1 MKNIIIIL
9 ILLLVSININAQPF
23 VVSEYLVGGNS
34 NEEWTE
40 ILVTSDMADIS
51 NHFLR
56 DNGKGGEVQ
65 DAIKFKDIPLWKN
78 LREGTIIVIYHRNVI
93 NIDIDKS
100 DGYIEV
106 GASSGDYF
114 ENEIPSTDGFRLNL
128 NDEHDMIQI
137 LDPNGN
143 NVHTLAHM
151 NALEKKDIFFTGINT
166 GYKVAYIGNLSSS
179 KNSVRVFGKIDSDY
193 NQGLNTGY
201 VYGSGN
207 VSPGRA
213 NDSLSGTATN
223 SFYWWENRMPKWMGT
238 ISPMITSITPDYK
251 GIKLEWTAASNIND
265 KNEGY
270 LIVRYVDNGNT
281 PINLIDGKIY
291 VPGEKVGPYTIIDT
305 LPDLTNKTYTDYF
318 KYGTFNCGEKYY
330 YRVYIYR
337 YQKSNIPNDASIY
350 DSDPKNGR
358 GRAYNKTDY
367 GSTFKPVEKEIPPAP
382 VLSTLGNRTEFC
394 TNEIAEI
401 ISDIKDKNKYQFTW
415 YFDNNNMGI
424 DDFKIIA
431 DKSGNYKLVIKN
443 ILSGCTDSNSI
454 SLTFIQAPETIIYNR
469 DDKKT
474 FNNDTIIEVCGFKE
488 FNLQG
493 NYTPPGNT
501 TYFWLKNGVKFND
514 NINTLKITESG
525 VYKFVTIANGL
536 CPDTSITID
545 VRYAQPDFT
554 VTPATLSFDFDATPE
569 QDFIITNDSD
579 KELIIGPDN
588 ITINPSANFIIIDP
602 IITNQN
608 PLIVAAY
615 SSKNVRIRFQ
625 TNDYNTKNATLTINV
640 CDSIRTIGLTGIRQN
655 SGRSVLQA
663 DPPTGIDF
671 GTIIYKCD
679 EMYTKKINVIVNGPK
694 PLKTKLKS
702 LTKNLFT
709 ASSSTLLT
717 DTEVNLTENSIHE
730 ITVSVNSTLPS
741 GNYNDEIVV
750 IFKNDLDALFD
761 TLRIPIRANIINP
774 KFFPDTIKFDF
785 SDLPTCINVIDTSFR
800 LDVVPGYEFEI
811 SNNFADPQLSY
822 AETLPLTLRNDGKNI
837 IYIKFNFTSTDD
849 IDTFIELSPCGKQI
863 PIKIIPPKRDL
874 EINYIDTIDF
884 GIINNAEFCGD
895 FVLDF
900 LINTSHPVTVE
911 FLEYMSPNLLVG
923 IEEGMKFKAGDSL
936 IAAIFPLQDVG
947 VYLDSAVFYLKEC
960 NKKIVIY
967 MKGERIDSKLIR
979 LADEII
985 DFGTDYVGV
994 SEIFTTK
1001 LYNFS
1006 KTEILELR
1014 SIDVPN
1020 PFILFNPNNNAFP
1033 LIVQPLDSIELEFQ
1047 YQRSDANIYKDSI
1060 SVNMKLP
1067 CERTLKYEIKG
1078 AAIDRKDYSLR
1089 YNMPDNF
1096 DAMLNQVFALPI
1108 ELDMSDNF
1116 DQTDASID
1124 NIKLYFSYDRA
1135 IFDIKS
1141 IKPISNSII
1150 LNNSDF
1156 QAGNIIL
1163 DYKLSETSNLQN
1175 GPLFEL
1181 EIKPLLGHTLKSE
1194 INLDSVI
1201 YVAKTEIETPSD
1213 NTLITINGEC
1223 FIQYRT
1229 VEVGGESNLILKGN
1243 NPVGN
1248 LIDVDFSIVSDEI
1261 SKLTLFDLNGNAVRY
1276 LVNENL
1282 KPGTYNAK
1290 LSTSNLNSG
1299 AYYLIL
1305 KNGINTETIKL
1316 SIIK

>member
-9 ILLLVSININAQPF
+9 ILLLIGINLKAQPF
-23 VVSEYLVGGNS
+23 VVSEYLDAGGDPS
-34 NEEWTE
+34 GEWTE
-40 ILVTSDMADIS
+40 ILVIQDMVSIVGYS
-51 NHFLR
+51 LR
-56 DNGKGGEVQ
+56 DNAESGSWQPAVT
-65 DAIKFKDIPLWKN
+65 FKDIPLWKN
-78 LREGTIIVIYHRNVI
+78 LREGTIIVVNHRNGD
-93 NIDIDKS
+93 IDTDKS

-106 GASSGDYF
+106 GASSSLFFD
-114 ENEIPSTDGFRLNL
+114 NPLASDASSLRLNG
-128 NDEHDMIQI
+128 NHDMVQI
-137 LDPNGN
+137 LDPSGN
-143 NVHTLAHM
+143 NVHTLAHLLPTREGDVFASINGPKVGTPNVAFRSVHVYPGEALNQYSGGLN
-151 NALEKKDIFFTGINT
+151 NALAITTGQATKGKPNDNSNSTNT
-166 GYKVAYIGNLSSS
+166 NHLFWRTLREPSWSNPPNLQS
-179 KNSVRVFGKIDSDY
+179 
-193 NQGLNTGY
+193 
-201 VYGSGN
+201 
-207 VSPGRA
+207 
-213 NDSLSGTATN
+213 
-223 SFYWWENRMPKWMGT
+223 
-238 ISPMITSITPDYK
+238 SITPDYK
-251 GIKLEWTAASNIND
+251 GIKLEWAPASSISD

-270 LIVRYVDNGNT
+270 IIVRYINNGNQPLT
-281 PINLIDGKIY
+281 LVDGKIY
-291 VPGEKVGPYTIIDT
+291 GPGDVVAPYTIVDT
-305 LPDLTNKTYTDYF
+305 IPDLTSTTYIDTF
-318 KYGTFNCGEKYY
+318 KHGTFNCGEKYS
-330 YRVYIYR
+330 YRIYIYR
-337 YQKSNIPNDASIY
+337 YQKSNV
-350 DSDPKNGR
+350 DPQVHDVSPLYGR
-358 GRAYNKTDY
+358 GRAYNETDY

-454 SLTFIQAPETIIYNR
+454 SLTFIQAPETFIRNR
-469 DDKKT
+469 DDNKT

-493 NYTPPGNT
+493 IYTPPGNT
-501 TYFWLKNGVKFND
+501 TYFWLKNGAKFND

-525 VYKFVTIANGL
+525 VYKFVAIANGL

-554 VTPATLSFDFDATPE
+554 VTPTTLSFDFDASPE
-569 QDFIITNDSD
+569 QDFTINNDSD
-579 KELIIGPDN
+579 KELIIGPAN
-588 ITINPSANFIIIDP
+588 ISINPSGNFIIIDP

-608 PLIVAAY
+608 PLIIGPK
-615 SSKNVRIRFQ
+615 SSEVLKIRFQ
-625 TNDYNTKNATLTINV
+625 TTDYNTKNATLTINV
-640 CDSIRTIGLTGIRQN
+640 CDSIRTIGLTGIRKN

-694 PLKTKLKS
+694 PLKTKLQS

-709 ASSSTLLT
+709 ATSNTLLT

-874 EINYIDTIDF
+874 EIKYIDTIDF

-911 FLEYMSPNLLVG
+911 FIEYMSPNLLVG
-923 IEEGMKFKAGDSL
+923 IEEGMKFKGGDSL
-936 IAAIFPLQDVG
+936 ISAVFPLQDVG

-1201 YVAKTEIETPSD
+1201 YIAKTEIETPSD
-1213 NTLITINGEC
+1213 NTLITINGDC

-1261 SKLTLFDLNGNAVRY
+1261 SKLTLFDINGNAVRN
-1276 LVNENL
+1276 LVNEQL
-1282 KPGTYNAK
+1282 KPGTYNVN

-1305 KNGINTETIKL
+1305 NNGINTETIKL
-1316 SIIK
+1316 NIVK